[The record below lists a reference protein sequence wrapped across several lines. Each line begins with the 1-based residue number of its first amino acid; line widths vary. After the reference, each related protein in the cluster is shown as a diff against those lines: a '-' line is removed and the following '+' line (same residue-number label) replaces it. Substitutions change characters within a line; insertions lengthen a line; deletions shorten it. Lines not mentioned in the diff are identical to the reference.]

1 MKVMEQVVLP
11 TFVIV
16 LLTLSPFVSHAL
28 AQDDKKPREGL
39 TAPDYVRVGDADDSK
54 CHPPIDLS
62 KPQYIVGYGSLMQTD
77 SKRGTEPDAGENLP
91 VMVNGFQ
98 RAWNTHGVF
107 PTCYLGVQQSKSA
120 KMVAAIY
127 RSFPKKGV
135 LSADAR
141 EIDYC
146 RVAVDRDSVT
156 MLDGSQ
162 VPANSQIWIYVNKPE
177 TIAVPDA
184 GNPIVQSYV
193 DIVITGC
200 LELQQ
205 LVKDPE
211 VDFVEQFVKT
221 TDGWSK
227 HWVNDRLYPRRP
239 YIHQPNA
246 WEIDS
251 NLKRHVGKLYE
262 NITIE

>member
-1 MKVMEQVVLP
+1 MIRQLVLP
-11 TFVIV
+11 AIF
-16 LLTLSPFVSHAL
+16 TLAL
-28 AQDDKKPREGL
+28 SLASSQAQVKDDKKPREGL
-39 TAPDYVRVGDADDSK
+39 LAPDSVVVGDANDAK

-77 SKRGTEPDAGENLP
+77 SKRGTEPNAGENLP
-91 VMVNGFQ
+91 VRVKGFQ

-120 KMVAAIY
+120 RMVAALY
-127 RSFPKKGV
+127 RSFPKEGV
-135 LSADAR
+135 LTADAR

-146 RVAVDRDSVT
+146 RVAVDPDSVT
-156 MLDGSQ
+156 MLDGSP
-162 VPANSQIWIYVNKPE
+162 VPANSQIWVYANKPE
-177 TIAVPDA
+177 TLAAPDA

-200 LELQQ
+200 LELQE
-205 LVKDPE
+205 LVKDPDI
-211 VDFVEQFVKT
+211 DFVEQFVKT
-221 TDGWSK
+221 TKGWSK

-239 YIHQPNA
+239 YIHQPKA

-251 NLKRHVGKLYE
+251 ALKKHLPELYQ
-262 NITIE
+262 NIRIE